1 MRSITDQFHRQ
12 YYESGIWRN
21 TFWLGVAARKC
32 PLDLWIYQEILV
44 ETRPEVII
52 ESGTESGGSAL
63 FLASVCD
70 LIGAGRVITIDVQD
84 NPLRPKHSRI
94 TYVAGSSVA
103 PETVDLVKK
112 SIELETR
119 VMVVLDSDH
128 GKDHVL
134 NELRT
139 YAELVTPGSF
149 LIVEDTNVNNHPVA
163 EDFGS
168 GPMEAVEEFL
178 STRNDFVVDREREKF
193 FLTFNPKG
201 YLRRVDP
208 LT

>member
-1 MRSITDQFHRQ
+1 MRSIADQFHRQ

-32 PLDLWIYQEILV
+32 PLDLWIYQEILF

-70 LIGAGRVITIDVQD
+70 LIGEGRVVTIDIQD
-84 NPLRPKHSRI
+84 NLMRPKHPRI
-94 TYVAGSSVA
+94 TYVRGSSVA
-103 PETVDLVKK
+103 PETVELVKQ
-112 SIELETR
+112 SIEQKTR
-119 VMVVLDSDH
+119 VMVILDSDH
-128 GKDHVL
+128 RKDHVL
-134 NELRT
+134 KELRI
-139 YAELVTPGSF
+139 YADLVTPGSY

-178 STRNDFVVDREREKF
+178 STRDDFIIDREREKF

-201 YLRRVDP
+201 YLRRVNP
-208 LT
+208 